1 MVTIFHLT
9 VTIGTLYNNNHCN
22 WQVNCY
28 LIVTIDTISCDC
40 DVSRMSAA
48 DTIGST
54 PVVSFC
60 LSETR
65 SMRCAMRDYILT
77 QAQSAGKTFTFPALH
92 RIVENWRKRR
102 QLRQLEQ
109 LDDHVL
115 MDIGLTRD
123 ELIRVQRIPLAVD
136 PVT

>member
-1 MVTIFHLT
+1 
-9 VTIGTLYNNNHCN
+9 
-22 WQVNCY
+22 
-28 LIVTIDTISCDC
+28 
-40 DVSRMSAA
+40 
-48 DTIGST
+48 
-54 PVVSFC
+54 
-60 LSETR
+60 
-65 SMRCAMRDYILT
+65 MRDYILT

-136 PVT
+136 PVTELLNIRPTARGLRHK

>member
-1 MVTIFHLT
+1 
-9 VTIGTLYNNNHCN
+9 
-22 WQVNCY
+22 
-28 LIVTIDTISCDC
+28 
-40 DVSRMSAA
+40 
-48 DTIGST
+48 
-54 PVVSFC
+54 
-60 LSETR
+60 
-65 SMRCAMRDYILT
+65 MRDYILT

-136 PVT
+136 PVTELLNIRPAVRGLRHK